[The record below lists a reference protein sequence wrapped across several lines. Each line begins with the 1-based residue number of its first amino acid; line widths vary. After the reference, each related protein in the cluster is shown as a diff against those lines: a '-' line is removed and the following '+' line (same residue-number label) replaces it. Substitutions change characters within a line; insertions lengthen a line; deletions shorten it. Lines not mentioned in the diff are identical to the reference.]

1 MHSSRSQAQQ
11 LVYAQPYESQQ
22 VVYQQPMD
30 QYVTYS
36 QPAVYSTQAAVVAK
50 PVAVAS
56 PPRVKTQ
63 SVVQQVQREVPK
75 CAYDVR

>member
-1 MHSSRSQAQQ
+1 
-11 LVYAQPYESQQ
+11 
-22 VVYQQPMD
+22 MD